1 MTLPNSSLYSTCLNL
16 PLKLSLYPT
25 KLGFLSSDAED
36 FPSEMRS
43 FNSSTKLC
51 DAPSTTGAGAGATDA
66 PSAGAGAGAT
76 DAPSTTGAGAG
87 AGATDAPSTTGA
99 GAGAGATDAPST
111 TGAGAGAGATDA
123 PSAGAAGDG
132 APSNAKSGCADSGSC
147 SAESDG
153 FAQTLFLTI
162 TATAHTKTT
171 AAALPISLA

>member
-99 GAGAGATDAPST
+99 GAGAGATDAPS
-111 TGAGAGAGATDA
+111 
-123 PSAGAAGDG
+123 AGAAGDG

>member
-1 MTLPNSSLYSTCLNL
+1 MILPDSSTCSTRLYL
-16 PLKLSLYPT
+16 PSKFFPYPT
-25 KLGFLSSDAED
+25 KLGFLSSDAGD

-51 DAPSTTGAGAGATDA
+51 DAPSVAGD
-66 PSAGAGAGAT
+66 
-76 DAPSTTGAGAG
+76 GAGAG

-111 TGAGAGAGATDA
+111 TGAGAGAGA
-123 PSAGAAGDG
+123 
-132 APSNAKSGCADSGSC
+132 PSNAKSGCADSGSC

-153 FAQTLFLTI
+153 FAQTLFLTT
-162 TATAHTKTT
+162 TATAHTTAT